1 MAHVQSAPGTPFEDT
16 LTFDDSAMT
25 SPPTSSE
32 YLHQHEHKSL
42 LRFITCGSV
51 DDGKST

>member
-1 MAHVQSAPGTPFEDT
+1 MPRKIPSAQASRAPAVTMEEFLASQQNQDT
-16 LTFDDSAMT
+16 
-25 SPPTSSE
+25 
-32 YLHQHEHKSL
+32 

>member
-1 MAHVQSAPGTPFEDT
+1 MAHVSD
-16 LTFDDSAMT
+16 LI
-25 SPPTSSE
+25 SSDIAK

-51 DDGKST
+51 